1 MKRIFALIAVAVMA
15 MTAAA
20 QGHQNAKG
28 SQVEQSTSLENHKLW
43 FNMQASE
50 LKAKAEQG
58 VTDAQYYLGFRHM
71 IGRGVEHDYSQAE
84 YWLKK
89 AADKGD
95 SRAQYELGIIYAT
108 DSGPV
113 EYTAYYDLE
122 KAKYWYGKAAA
133 QGYEAAA
140 EALKKLEKKEEKAKR
155 MEGLKSVKKETND
168 SIDLGDV
175 LEYMENPWLF

>member
-1 MKRIFALIAVAVMA
+1 MKRIVALIAVAVIA

-43 FNMQASE
+43 FNMPASE

-113 EYTAYYDLE
+113 EFTAYYDLE

-140 EALKKLEKKEEKAKR
+140 EALKKLEKKKR
-155 MEGLKSVKKETND
+155 GQKEWR
-168 SIDLGDV
+168 V
-175 LEYMENPWLF
+175 